1 MLGYQIE
8 NKLYGLGI
16 RSRWPTKRKGSEIN
30 LGIYFSKRL
39 SLKRFILNWT
49 LEYYTIETILF
60 FLENAELQHPMYI
73 RAAIEKFGATE
84 KSSVS
89 RPDRRGKTLKDFFTI
104 REKNHRKAAQ
114 QMKFRFAELSARK
127 CLERFDR
134 SKCPHRSR
142 TSAS

>member
-30 LGIYFSKRL
+30 LGINFSKRL

-89 RPDRRGKTLKDFFTI
+89 RPDRRGKTQRLFHNK
-104 REKNHRKAAQ
+104 RK
-114 QMKFRFAELSARK
+114 
-127 CLERFDR
+127 
-134 SKCPHRSR
+134 
-142 TSAS
+142 